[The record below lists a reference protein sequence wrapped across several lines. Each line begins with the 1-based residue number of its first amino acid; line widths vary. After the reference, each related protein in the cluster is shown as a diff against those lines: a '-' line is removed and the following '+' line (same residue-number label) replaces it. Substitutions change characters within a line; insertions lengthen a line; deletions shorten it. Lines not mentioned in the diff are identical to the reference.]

1 MPTIRPNASKQ
12 IDRAFTG
19 FTGFQKQYSIHLRKL
34 VHKAI
39 PDIKEDWKWGPNFNS
54 NGMVCGIW
62 GFKDHVKLVFFKGS
76 LMSDKHK
83 LFAHGMNN
91 QGNRSIH
98 FTAGDK
104 IDDKKIIEYFKEAA
118 TINKKGLKPVK
129 KKIVVKVPAELAK
142 ALAKDKAAKAYFDS
156 LAPSHRREYA
166 EYIEQAKQ
174 AETRERRLI
183 KTMSMLADKMKL
195 NEKYNK

>member
-1 MPTIRPNASKQ
+1 MPTIRPDASKR
-12 IDRAFTG
+12 IDEAFAE
-19 FTGFQKQYSIHLRKL
+19 FSGFQKKYSNHLRKL

-39 PDIKEDWKWGPNFNS
+39 PGIKEDWKWGPNFNS

-62 GFKDHVKLVFFKGS
+62 GFKGHVKLVFFKGS

-98 FTAGDK
+98 FTADDK
-104 IDDKKIIEYFKEAA
+104 IDDKKIVEYMKEAA
-118 TINKKGLKPVK
+118 DINKKGLRPEK
-129 KKIVVKVPAELAK
+129 KKIIVKVPIELAK
-142 ALAKDKAAKAYFDS
+142 VLSKDKAVKNYFDG

-166 EYIEQAKQ
+166 EYIAEAKQ
-174 AETRERRLI
+174 AETRERRLA
-183 KTMSMLADKMKL
+183 KVMDMLADKRKL
-195 NEKYNK
+195 NDKYIK